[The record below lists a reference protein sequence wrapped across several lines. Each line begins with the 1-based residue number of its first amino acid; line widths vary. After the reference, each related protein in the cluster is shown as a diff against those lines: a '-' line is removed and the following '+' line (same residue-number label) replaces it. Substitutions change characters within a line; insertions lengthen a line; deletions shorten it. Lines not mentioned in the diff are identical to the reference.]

1 MYVPAQFEESDLS
14 VLHALIAERPLG
26 AWVTLSQGELVV
38 NHIPFLL
45 DATRG
50 EWGTL
55 MGHVARANPV
65 WKTFSTSLPSLV
77 VFQGPEAY
85 ITPSSYPS
93 KAENGQAVPTW
104 NYAVVH
110 AHGLP
115 HAREEREWLFDHV
128 TRQTDVREAAEAVP
142 WHVSDAPVA
151 FIEGLLRGIVGIE
164 IPISKLVGK
173 WKVSQN
179 RTEADRLGAAAGLTA
194 RGDASAL
201 SMAELIRSRIK
212 AKPGR

>member
-26 AWVTLSQGELVV
+26 AWVTLSEGELVV

-45 DATRG
+45 DASRG
-50 EWGTL
+50 TWGTL

-65 WKTFSTSLPSLV
+65 WKSLSTSLHSLV

-115 HAREEREWLFDHV
+115 RVREEREWLLDHV
-128 TRQTDVREAAEAVP
+128 TRQTDVREATEAVP
-142 WHVSDAPVA
+142 WQVSDAPAGFV
-151 FIEGLLRGIVGIE
+151 EGLLRGIVGIE

-179 RTEADRLGAAAGLTA
+179 RTRADRLGAAAGLTA
-194 RGDASAL
+194 RGHASAL

-212 AKPGR
+212 A